1 MNENSNPTLVIEM
14 SVFMYIA
21 RLHPFEEYF
30 TLFPST
36 ACQEIACHL
45 QFYTLIELSIYFT
58 PQLLLSTTTKSIFH
72 SPNRVSNKKIKS
84 HKYAI
89 IFD

>member
-36 ACQEIACHL
+36 ACQAIACHL
-45 QFYTLIELSIYFT
+45 QFYTLIELSIYILHLNYFFRLQQSRFFIRQIALAT
-58 PQLLLSTTTKSIFH
+58 RK
-72 SPNRVSNKKIKS
+72 
-84 HKYAI
+84 
-89 IFD
+89 